1 MALIFNLTYFRRLFL
16 PIHFMFV
23 KRGATEISM
32 LSRMYI
38 KGFIN
43 TFLTCKE
50 VLYGWGGGM
59 SFFTYYNYFYEN
71 GGFLPGK

>member
-50 VLYGWGGGM
+50 VLYG
-59 SFFTYYNYFYEN
+59 
-71 GGFLPGK
+71 